1 MKVGDLVHMPG
12 ESFVPGENMSIGLVI
27 DESDPRTHKSWPG
40 KTKRVGIWWAG
51 SDLIEFE
58 PIDWL
63 EVINESR

>member
-1 MKVGDLVHMPG
+1 MKVGDLVVMPG
-12 ESFVPGENMSIGLVI
+12 ESLMAGEDMSMGLVI
-27 DESDPRTHKSWPG
+27 DDTDPRTHKSWPG

-51 SDLIEFE
+51 SDRIDFE